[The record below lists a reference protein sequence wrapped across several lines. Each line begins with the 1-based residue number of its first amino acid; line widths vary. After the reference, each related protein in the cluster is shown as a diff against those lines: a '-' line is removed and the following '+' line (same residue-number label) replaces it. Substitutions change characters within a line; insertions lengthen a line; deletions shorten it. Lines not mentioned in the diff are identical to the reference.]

1 MSAQVGGRCSGHHI
15 SGVLDVPG
23 GVGND
28 ELALGGGKV
37 TVGGADRDPLFAF
50 GPKAVGQQGEVDV
63 FVPSFLL
70 LRFFDGFKLILEDR
84 LGVMKEST
92 DKGALPVVHAA
103 RGGEPQEIHVQ
114 VIVFFSH

>member
-1 MSAQVGGRCSGHHI
+1 MSARLAVDAPVTIFRVYWMCPGVSAIRTAQGG
-15 SGVLDVPG
+15 
-23 GVGND
+23 
-28 ELALGGGKV
+28 AV
-37 TVGGADRDPLFAF
+37 TVGDVDRDPLFAF

-63 FVPSFLL
+63 FVPSFLAAAL
-70 LRFFDGFKLILEDR
+70 DGFKLILEDR